1 MERDLLWVRAATR
14 LINSLTGVSSEK
26 GGCDGRNTWLL
37 PAHCQPVF
45 SQRTICTLWECQPF
59 AGNPNDIP
67 APLEGTFSAALG
79 TVLGPAPRQDSQD
92 RLQHPRTPTLGW
104 CDSPACASAQKPLP
118 RRNGRRGGVFIS
130 HEVVHPGCTLHSP
143 GSAQAEGGGRC
154 LSLCPARSLLCHRP
168 SQAQPR
174 RAVCVLCSIF
184 SDLPLFFL
192 HSTTAGK
199 RLFIPFLFL
208 CPSTMTG
215 MAA

>member
-1 MERDLLWVRAATR
+1 M
-14 LINSLTGVSSEK
+14 
-26 GGCDGRNTWLL
+26 L

-143 GSAQAEGGGRC
+143 GSAQAEGGGQC
-154 LSLCPARSLLCHRP
+154 LSLCPCQEPLVPPAFPGTATPGCVRALFYLQRFAAFFFC
-168 SQAQPR
+168 SQQR
-174 RAVCVLCSIF
+174 LGRGF
-184 SDLPLFFL
+184 S
-192 HSTTAGK
+192 
-199 RLFIPFLFL
+199 FLFSFSA
-208 CPSTMTG
+208 P
-215 MAA
+215 AQ